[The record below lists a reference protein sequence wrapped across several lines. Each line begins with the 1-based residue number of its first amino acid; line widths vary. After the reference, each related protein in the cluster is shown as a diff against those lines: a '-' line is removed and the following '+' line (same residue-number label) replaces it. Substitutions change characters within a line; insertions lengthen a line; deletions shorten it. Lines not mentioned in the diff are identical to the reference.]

1 MIQDNFSLSGITCHE
16 NRHRNE
22 IQEHKFSC
30 IAVTSEEGPEIVR
43 TPWVKTNH
51 SVTVRVGVPDWL
63 VLLSVVFK
71 SGISKVFYFIYSWDS
86 LYITYSPSKSKKQ
99 NTLSLEYHMWQL
111 INLRF
116 FQGRG
121 NINKTYIF
129 QWEKHYIVM
138 FIEHVLI
145 FIIEKQITLFKH
157 WSSLEKILK

>member
-1 MIQDNFSLSGITCHE
+1 
-16 NRHRNE
+16 
-22 IQEHKFSC
+22 
-30 IAVTSEEGPEIVR
+30 
-43 TPWVKTNH
+43 
-51 SVTVRVGVPDWL
+51 
-63 VLLSVVFK
+63 
-71 SGISKVFYFIYSWDS
+71 
-86 LYITYSPSKSKKQ
+86 
-99 NTLSLEYHMWQL
+99 MWQL